1 MRVSHLA
8 LDDFR
13 SWKHGVVELPEGPTV
28 LVGANGQGKTNL
40 VEALAYLSTF
50 SSHRVGAEGA
60 LVRIPIDEAEA
71 APGGAVIRARV
82 VASGREQVI
91 ELEIVRGKAN
101 RARINRAQVKP
112 REILGIMRTVVF
124 APEDLSLVRGDP
136 SVRRSFLDD
145 LATQLSPIHAS
156 ARSDFDRVARQ
167 RAALMKAAQASIRRG
182 HSPDLSTLEIW
193 DQQFAALSA
202 RITATRASIASR
214 LEEPAAR
221 SYDDVADS
229 PRHLRLAFDASV
241 DRVIGTDPDNPAS
254 ADLTDVEAQTQRM
267 LAALASVRDKETE
280 RGVNL
285 VGAHRDD
292 LTLSLGAMPVKG
304 YASHGE
310 SWSVALALRLG
321 AFEMLSDDGD
331 TPILILDD
339 VFAELD
345 SSRREG
351 LAALASKAEQ
361 IIVTCDVPPVDLKG
375 METRIMTRIQS
386 AMMLRID
393 RPDLELR
400 RKILQ
405 RRVADS
411 GVELGE
417 ECVEFIAESMQDN
430 VRQLEGAIRTI
441 ITHSQFS
448 DHGAVDLEATRRIVG
463 GTVSIERREVT
474 PESILDTVCS
484 VFGVE
489 KAQLRTPSRK
499 AVLALPRQ
507 VTMYLVKKH
516 TSASYN
522 TIAQLLNRNDHTT
535 IMHGCKAIEGRLSL
549 EPALKERIEQVEATL
564 FA

>member
-13 SWKHGVVELPEGPTV
+13 SWKHGVVELPAGPTV

-82 VASGREQVI
+82 VAQGREQVI

-112 REILGIMRTVVF
+112 REILGIVRTVVF

-156 ARSDFDRVARQ
+156 VRSDFDRVARQ
-167 RAALMKAAQASIRRG
+167 RAALMKAAQASVRRG
-182 HSPDLSTLEIW
+182 ARPDLSTLEVW

-202 RITATRASIASR
+202 RITATRARIAHE
-214 LEEPAAR
+214 LTEPAAR

-229 PRHLRLAFDASV
+229 PRHLRLSFDASV
-241 DRVIGTDPDNPAS
+241 DRVIGTDPDNPAT

-267 LAALASVRDKETE
+267 LAALTSVREKETE

-292 LTLSLGAMPVKG
+292 LTLSLGSMPVKG

-321 AFEMLSDDGD
+321 AFELLSDDGD

-345 SSRREG
+345 SSRRAG

-361 IIVTCDVPPVDLKG
+361 IIVTC
-375 METRIMTRIQS
+375 
-386 AMMLRID
+386 A
-393 RPDLELR
+393 
-400 RKILQ
+400 
-405 RRVADS
+405 VADDLPPS
-411 GVELGE
+411 LDHHALHVRLDPELGTVIDE
-417 ECVEFIAESMQDN
+417 A
-430 VRQLEGAIRTI
+430 
-441 ITHSQFS
+441 
-448 DHGAVDLEATRRIVG
+448 DHE
-463 GTVSIERREVT
+463 
-474 PESILDTVCS
+474 
-484 VFGVE
+484 
-489 KAQLRTPSRK
+489 
-499 AVLALPRQ
+499 
-507 VTMYLVKKH
+507 
-516 TSASYN
+516 
-522 TIAQLLNRNDHTT
+522 
-535 IMHGCKAIEGRLSL
+535 
-549 EPALKERIEQVEATL
+549 
-564 FA
+564 

>member
-13 SWKHGVVELPEGPTV
+13 SWKHGVVELPAGPTV

-60 LVRIPIDEAEA
+60 LVRIPLDEDEA

-82 VASGREQVI
+82 VALGREQVV

-101 RARINRAQVKP
+101 RARINRAQVRP
-112 REILGIMRTVVF
+112 RDILGIVRTVVF

-145 LATQLSPIHAS
+145 LATQLFPIHAS
-156 ARSDFDRVARQ
+156 TRADFDRVARQ

-182 HSPDLSTLEIW
+182 LSPDLSTLEVW

-202 RITATRASIASR
+202 RITATRATIAQS
-214 LEEPAAR
+214 LMEPAAR

-229 PRHLRLAFDASV
+229 PRRLRLAFDASV
-241 DRVIGTDPDNPAS
+241 DRVIGTDPERPAS
-254 ADLTDVEAQTQRM
+254 SDLTDVDAQTQRM
-267 LAALASVRDKETE
+267 HAALRVVREKETE
-280 RGVNL
+280 RGINL

-292 LTLSLGAMPVKG
+292 LTLGLGGMPVKG

-321 AFEMLSDDGD
+321 AFELLGEDGD

-345 SSRREG
+345 SSRRAG

-361 IIVTCDVPPVDLKG
+361 IIVTCAVAEDLPPSLDHHALHVRLDPKRG
-375 METRIMTRIQS
+375 TF
-386 AMMLRID
+386 ID
-393 RPDLELR
+393 E
-400 RKILQ
+400 
-405 RRVADS
+405 ADH
-411 GVELGE
+411 E
-417 ECVEFIAESMQDN
+417 
-430 VRQLEGAIRTI
+430 
-441 ITHSQFS
+441 
-448 DHGAVDLEATRRIVG
+448 
-463 GTVSIERREVT
+463 
-474 PESILDTVCS
+474 
-484 VFGVE
+484 
-489 KAQLRTPSRK
+489 
-499 AVLALPRQ
+499 
-507 VTMYLVKKH
+507 
-516 TSASYN
+516 
-522 TIAQLLNRNDHTT
+522 
-535 IMHGCKAIEGRLSL
+535 
-549 EPALKERIEQVEATL
+549 
-564 FA
+564 

>member
-13 SWKHGVVELPEGPTV
+13 SWKHGVVELPEHPTV
-28 LVGANGQGKTNL
+28 LEGANGQGKTNL

-60 LVRIPIDEAEA
+60 LVRIPIDEDEA

-112 REILGIMRTVVF
+112 REILGIVRTVVF

-156 ARSDFDRVARQ
+156 VRSDFDRVARQ
-167 RAALMKAAQASIRRG
+167 RAALMKAAQASLRRG
-182 HSPDLSTLEIW
+182 SSPDLSTLEIW

-221 SYDDVADS
+221 FYDDVADS

-241 DRVIGTDPDNPAS
+241 DRVIGTDPDNP
-254 ADLTDVEAQTQRM
+254 DVEAQTERM
-267 LAALASVRDKETE
+267 LAALASVREKETE

-321 AFEMLSDDGD
+321 AFDLLSDDGD

-361 IIVTCDVPPVDLKG
+361 IIVTCAVAGDLPA
-375 METRIMTRIQS
+375 S
-386 AMMLRID
+386 LDHHALH
-393 RPDLELR
+393 
-400 RKILQ
+400 
-405 RRVADS
+405 
-411 GVELGE
+411 
-417 ECVEFIAESMQDN
+417 
-430 VRQLEGAIRTI
+430 VRL
-441 ITHSQFS
+441 
-448 DHGAVDLEATRRIVG
+448 DHER
-463 GTVSIERREVT
+463 GTVIDE
-474 PESILDTVCS
+474 
-484 VFGVE
+484 
-489 KAQLRTPSRK
+489 A
-499 AVLALPRQ
+499 
-507 VTMYLVKKH
+507 
-516 TSASYN
+516 
-522 TIAQLLNRNDHTT
+522 DH
-535 IMHGCKAIEGRLSL
+535 E
-549 EPALKERIEQVEATL
+549 
-564 FA
+564 